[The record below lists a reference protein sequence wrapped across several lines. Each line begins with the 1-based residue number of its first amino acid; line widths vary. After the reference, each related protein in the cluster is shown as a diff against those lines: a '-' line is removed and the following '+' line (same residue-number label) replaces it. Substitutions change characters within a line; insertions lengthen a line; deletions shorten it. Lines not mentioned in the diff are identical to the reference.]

1 MLLVYA
7 SNAPRA
13 SSNPRVG
20 MSWLTVSSPATGI
33 IRYGQKSLALSRRTA
48 LRATPPPAA
57 KRVGVT
63 LLLAIN
69 QLARAPTIAS
79 QIAHIITETTIAPTP
94 CPV

>member
-1 MLLVYA
+1 MVK
-7 SNAPRA
+7 
-13 SSNPRVG
+13 NP
-20 MSWLTVSSPATGI
+20 WLYLG
-33 IRYGQKSLALSRRTA
+33 ALHSA
-48 LRATPPPAA
+48 HPPPAA